1 VVALILIGIIQQE
14 HRNVD
19 VGSLFFRNSEKAVTR
34 KSTGRIRTPHL
45 FPLEFAEND
54 VYERQGSKR
63 PEIYILIG
71 LGRPID
77 QGSEVMDLNNIVVRP
92 EQLKKALEVQPLKGA
107 AADGAVVKVEP
118 VYVDDGA
125 RRH

>member
-1 VVALILIGIIQQE
+1 MLTSVRFSSGTAKKRSPAKVQAELE
-14 HRNVD
+14 HRTC
-19 VGSLFFRNSEKAVTR
+19 F
-34 KSTGRIRTPHL
+34 
-45 FPLEFAEND
+45 
-54 VYERQGSKR
+54 
-63 PEIYILIG
+63 
-71 LGRPID
+71 D

>member
-1 VVALILIGIIQQE
+1 MF
-14 HRNVD
+14 H
-19 VGSLFFRNSEKAVTR
+19 
-34 KSTGRIRTPHL
+34 
-45 FPLEFAEND
+45 LEFAEND
-54 VYERQGSKR
+54 VYERQGSER
-63 PEIYILIG
+63 AEICFLIG
-71 LGRPID
+71 PGGPID

-118 VYVDDGA
+118 VYVDDSA